1 MTESTV
7 RAERFEPQSSAT
19 PSYTWAVPQKPLS
32 VRFPFPLIDRL
43 EHEAVESFR
52 SLHSRGSE
60 IGGLLLGR
68 VSLKDPAAV
77 SIEDYEPVVCDYS
90 RGPLYRLSDA
100 DMGRLERAIEQRRA
114 AGGLAVVGFFRSH
127 TRKGLAL
134 DADDL
139 ALFKARFADPRQVAL
154 LIRPFATK
162 ASTAGIFIW
171 EDGAVRGEASH
182 LEFPFRSSELTP
194 SKPFEEASLPLP
206 EAVPPAPPEVAA
218 PKPPARGQIV
228 PIASRREIAVPV
240 PPPIIEK
247 PAPAIAPEKKPE
259 PAAAAKAQTPAQAL
273 AQALAQAPAQAP
285 VQAPAQAKAQAP
297 AQAKAQAPAPVQ
309 TQAPA
314 QEDNASGAVASAPI
328 PDVDALPAVGPL
340 APYRSV
346 KVARLAVAAAVGFVA
361 IVLLFIY
368 PGFLRHSTRP
378 PVAAQQDSSPLALHV
393 EQQGGEQV
401 LTWNRDSNAIKNATH
416 AVLSITDGAQHENV
430 DMDLAL
436 LRSGSIEYQP
446 SGSDVVFRMEVTGAD
461 QMKTTS
467 ESVRILRTRPS
478 PMPEPVQQSA
488 VTKSAPAAPVPAK
501 PTSAPSEV
509 AAPDSASSQP
519 PPAQAEARPATPA
532 KQFNPES
539 LSIAQRLRP
548 VRPTDMPDAPEVGRA
563 ASDAVSAAVPV
574 GVSAMPAPQLT
585 SAPAAPVAAPGT
597 PVRAANTTAAR
608 TNPNGE
614 KVQPAQLITRKD
626 PEYPQIA
633 RQSGAQGEVV
643 VTATI
648 GLDGKVKNVKVES
661 GHPLL
666 RNAAIAAV
674 KQWVYRP
681 TLLNGKPVESES
693 RISLNFVPR

>member
-1 MTESTV
+1 MIESTV

-19 PSYTWAVPQKPLS
+19 LSYTWAVPQKPLS

-60 IGGLLLGR
+60 IGGLLLGH
-68 VSLKDPAAV
+68 VPPKDPTVV
-77 SIEDYEPVVCDYS
+77 SIEDYELIACDYS

-100 DMGRLERAIEQRRA
+100 DLGRLERAIEQRRA
-114 AGGLAVVGFFRSH
+114 VPSGPGGLVVAGFFRSH

-139 ALFKARFADPRQVAL
+139 ALFKQRFADPRQVAL

-194 SKPFEEASLPLP
+194 SKPVEEASQPLP
-206 EAVPPAPPEVAA
+206 GAAPPAPPEAAA

-240 PPPIIEK
+240 PPPMVEK
-247 PAPAIAPEKKPE
+247 AEPEIAPAKNPE
-259 PAAAAKAQTPAQAL
+259 PAAAA
-273 AQALAQAPAQAP
+273 
-285 VQAPAQAKAQAP
+285 
-297 AQAKAQAPAPVQ
+297 QAPAP
-309 TQAPA
+309 A
-314 QEDNASGAVASAPI
+314 QENNASGAAPGAPV
-328 PDVDALPAVGPL
+328 PDVEALPAAGPF
-340 APYRSV
+340 AAHRSV
-346 KVARLAVAAAVGFVA
+346 KVARLAVAAAAGFVA

-368 PGFLRHSTRP
+368 PGFLHHSSRP
-378 PVAAQQDSSPLALHV
+378 PVSAQQDSSPLALRV
-393 EQQGGEQV
+393 EHSGADLM
-401 LTWNRDSNAIKNATH
+401 LTWNRESSAIKSATR
-416 AVLSITDGAQHENV
+416 AVIEISDGAQHENI

-436 LRSGSIEYQP
+436 LRSGSIEYSP

-461 QMKTTS
+461 QTKTTS

-478 PMPEPVQQSA
+478 PMPEPGQQA
-488 VTKSAPAAPVPAK
+488 VVSKSAPAAQVPAK
-501 PTSAPSEV
+501 PTSAPSDV
-509 AAPDSASSQP
+509 VAPDSSSRP
-519 PPAQAEARPATPA
+519 EPAAPAEARPTTTPA
-532 KQFNPES
+532 KQFNTAS
-539 LSIAQRLRP
+539 LSQRLRP
-548 VRPTDMPDAPEVGRA
+548 VRPTDLPDAPEVGGRG
-563 ASDAVSAAVPV
+563 SGVVSAAVPV
-574 GVSAMPAPQLT
+574 GVSAMPAPQL
-585 SAPAAPVAAPGT
+585 SAAPPAPVAPPQST
-597 PVRAANTTAAR
+597 SVRAASTAR
-608 TNPNGE
+608 TNTNGE
-614 KVQPAQLITRKD
+614 KVQPAQLISKKD

-633 RQSGAQGEVV
+633 RQSGAQGEVIL
-643 VTATI
+643 TATI
-648 GLDGKVKNVKVES
+648 GLDGRVKNLKVES

>member
-19 PSYTWAVPQKPLS
+19 LSYTWAVPQKPLS

-68 VSLKDPAAV
+68 VPPKDPTAV
-77 SIEDYEPVVCDYS
+77 SIEDYELVECDYS
-90 RGPLYRLSDA
+90 RGPLYRLSNA
-100 DMGRLERAIEQRRA
+100 DMGRFERAIEQRRA

-139 ALFKARFADPRQVAL
+139 ALFKERFADPRQVAL

-194 SKPFEEASLPLP
+194 SKPVEEARQALP
-206 EAVPPAPPEVAA
+206 EAAPPAPPEAAA

-240 PPPIIEK
+240 PPPIVEK
-247 PAPAIAPEKKPE
+247 PAPAIAPEKNPE
-259 PAAAAKAQTPAQAL
+259 PAAAAL
-273 AQALAQAPAQAP
+273 APAQAAVP
-285 VQAPAQAKAQAP
+285 I
-297 AQAKAQAPAPVQ
+297 PAP
-309 TQAPA
+309 
-314 QEDNASGAVASAPI
+314 ENNASGAVPSAPI
-328 PDVDALPAVGPL
+328 PELESLSAAGPF

-346 KVARLAVAAAVGFVA
+346 KVARLAVAAAAGFVA

-368 PGFLRHSTRP
+368 PGFLNHSTRP
-378 PVAAQQDSSPLALHV
+378 PVAAQQDSSPLALRV
-393 EQQGGEQV
+393 EHSGADLM
-401 LTWNRDSNAIKNATH
+401 LTWNRESSAIKSATH
-416 AVLSITDGAQHENV
+416 AVIEISDGAQHENV

-436 LRSGSIEYQP
+436 LRSGSIEYSP
-446 SGSDVVFRMEVTGAD
+446 SGSDVVFRMQVTGAD
-461 QMKTTS
+461 QTKTTS

-478 PMPEPVQQSA
+478 PMPEPGQQEA
-488 VTKSAPAAPVPAK
+488 VSKSAPAAQVAAK
-501 PTSAPSEV
+501 PTSAPSDAV
-509 AAPDSASSQP
+509 APDSPSSP
-519 PPAQAEARPATPA
+519 EPAAPAEARPTTTPA
-532 KQFNPES
+532 KQFNTES
-539 LSIAQRLRP
+539 LSQRIHP
-548 VRPTDMPDAPEVGRA
+548 VRPTDLPDAPEVGGRG
-563 ASDAVSAAVPV
+563 SGVVSATVPV
-574 GVSAMPAPQLT
+574 GVNAMPAPQLT
-585 SAPAAPVAAPGT
+585 AAPPAPVAAPQST
-597 PVRAANTTAAR
+597 PARAASTAR
-608 TNPNGE
+608 TNANGE
-614 KVQPAQLITRKD
+614 KVQQAQLISKKD

-633 RQSGAQGEVV
+633 RQSGAQGEVIL
-643 VTATI
+643 TATI
-648 GLDGKVKNVKVES
+648 GIDGKVKNVKVES

-674 KQWVYRP
+674 KQWVYKP

>member
-1 MTESTV
+1 MIESTV

-19 PSYTWAVPQKPLS
+19 LSYTWAVPQKPLS

-60 IGGLLLGR
+60 IGGLLLGH
-68 VSLKDPAAV
+68 VPPKDPTVV
-77 SIEDYEPVVCDYS
+77 SIEDYELIACDYS

-100 DMGRLERAIEQRRA
+100 DLGRLERAIEQRRA
-114 AGGLAVVGFFRSH
+114 VPSGPGGLVVAGFFRSH

-139 ALFKARFADPRQVAL
+139 ALFKQRFADPRQVAL

-194 SKPFEEASLPLP
+194 SKPVEEASQPLP
-206 EAVPPAPPEVAA
+206 GAAPPAPPEAAA

-240 PPPIIEK
+240 PPPMVEK
-247 PAPAIAPEKKPE
+247 AEPEIAPAKNPE
-259 PAAAAKAQTPAQAL
+259 PAAAA
-273 AQALAQAPAQAP
+273 
-285 VQAPAQAKAQAP
+285 
-297 AQAKAQAPAPVQ
+297 QAPAP
-309 TQAPA
+309 A
-314 QEDNASGAVASAPI
+314 QENNASGAAPGAPV
-328 PDVDALPAVGPL
+328 PDVEALPAAGPF
-340 APYRSV
+340 AAHRSV
-346 KVARLAVAAAVGFVA
+346 KVARLAVAAAAGFVA

-368 PGFLRHSTRP
+368 PGFLHHSSRP
-378 PVAAQQDSSPLALHV
+378 PVSAQQDSSPLALRV
-393 EQQGGEQV
+393 EHSGADLM
-401 LTWNRDSNAIKNATH
+401 LTWNRESSAIKSATR
-416 AVLSITDGAQHENV
+416 AVIEISDGAQHENI

-436 LRSGSIEYQP
+436 LRSGSIEYSP

-461 QMKTTS
+461 QTKTTS

-478 PMPEPVQQSA
+478 PMPEPGQQA
-488 VTKSAPAAPVPAK
+488 VVSKSAPAAQVPAK
-501 PTSAPSEV
+501 PTSAPSDV
-509 AAPDSASSQP
+509 VAPDSSSRP
-519 PPAQAEARPATPA
+519 EPAAQAEARPTTTPA
-532 KQFNPES
+532 KQFNTAS
-539 LSIAQRLRP
+539 LSQRLRP
-548 VRPTDMPDAPEVGRA
+548 VRPTDLPDAPEVGGRG
-563 ASDAVSAAVPV
+563 SGVVSAAVPV

-585 SAPAAPVAAPGT
+585 AAPPAPVAPPQST
-597 PVRAANTTAAR
+597 PVRAASTAR
-608 TNPNGE
+608 TNTNGE
-614 KVQPAQLITRKD
+614 KVQPAQLISKKD

-633 RQSGAQGEVV
+633 RQSGAQGEVIL
-643 VTATI
+643 TATI
-648 GLDGKVKNVKVES
+648 GLDGRVKNLKVES

>member
-1 MTESTV
+1 MIESTV

-19 PSYTWAVPQKPLS
+19 LSYTWAVPQKPLS

-60 IGGLLLGR
+60 IGGLLLGH
-68 VSLKDPAAV
+68 VPPKDPTVV
-77 SIEDYEPVVCDYS
+77 SIEDYELVACDYS

-100 DMGRLERAIEQRRA
+100 DLGRLERAIEQRRA
-114 AGGLAVVGFFRSH
+114 VPSGPGGLVVAGFFRSH

-139 ALFKARFADPRQVAL
+139 ALFKQRFADPRQVAL

-194 SKPFEEASLPLP
+194 SKPVEEASQPLP
-206 EAVPPAPPEVAA
+206 GAAPPAPPEAAA

-240 PPPIIEK
+240 PPPIVEK
-247 PAPAIAPEKKPE
+247 AEPEIAPAKNPE
-259 PAAAAKAQTPAQAL
+259 PAAAA
-273 AQALAQAPAQAP
+273 
-285 VQAPAQAKAQAP
+285 
-297 AQAKAQAPAPVQ
+297 QAPAP
-309 TQAPA
+309 A
-314 QEDNASGAVASAPI
+314 QENNASGAAPGAPV
-328 PDVDALPAVGPL
+328 PDVEALPAAGPF
-340 APYRSV
+340 AAHRSV
-346 KVARLAVAAAVGFVA
+346 KVARLAVAAAAGFVA

-368 PGFLRHSTRP
+368 PGFLHHSSRP
-378 PVAAQQDSSPLALHV
+378 PVSAQQDSSPLALRV
-393 EQQGGEQV
+393 EHSGADLM
-401 LTWNRDSNAIKNATH
+401 LTWNRESSAIKSATR
-416 AVLSITDGAQHENV
+416 AVIEISDGAQHENI

-436 LRSGSIEYQP
+436 LRSGSIEYSP

-461 QMKTTS
+461 QTKTTS

-478 PMPEPVQQSA
+478 PMPEPGQQA
-488 VTKSAPAAPVPAK
+488 VVSKSAPAAQVPAK
-501 PTSAPSEV
+501 PTSAPSDV
-509 AAPDSASSQP
+509 VAPDSSSRP
-519 PPAQAEARPATPA
+519 EPAAQAEARPTTTPA
-532 KQFNPES
+532 KQFNTAS
-539 LSIAQRLRP
+539 LSQRLRP
-548 VRPTDMPDAPEVGRA
+548 VRPTDLPDAPEVGGRG
-563 ASDAVSAAVPV
+563 SGVVSAAVPV
-574 GVSAMPAPQLT
+574 GVSAMPAPQL
-585 SAPAAPVAAPGT
+585 SAAPPAPVAPPQST
-597 PVRAANTTAAR
+597 SVRAASTAR
-608 TNPNGE
+608 TNTNGE
-614 KVQPAQLITRKD
+614 KVQPAQLISKKD

-633 RQSGAQGEVV
+633 RQSGAQGEVIL
-643 VTATI
+643 TATI
-648 GLDGKVKNVKVES
+648 GLDGRVKNLKVES

>member
-1 MTESTV
+1 MIESTV

-19 PSYTWAVPQKPLS
+19 LSYTWAVPQKPLS

-60 IGGLLLGR
+60 IGGLLLGH
-68 VSLKDPAAV
+68 VPPKDPTVV
-77 SIEDYEPVVCDYS
+77 SIEDYELVECDYS

-100 DMGRLERAIEQRRA
+100 DLGRLERAIEQRRA
-114 AGGLAVVGFFRSH
+114 VPSGPGGLVVAGFFRSH

-139 ALFKARFADPRQVAL
+139 ALFKQRFADPRQVAL

-194 SKPFEEASLPLP
+194 SKPVEEASQPLP
-206 EAVPPAPPEVAA
+206 GAAPPAPPEAAA

-240 PPPIIEK
+240 PPPMVEK
-247 PAPAIAPEKKPE
+247 AEPEIAPAKNPE
-259 PAAAAKAQTPAQAL
+259 PAAAA
-273 AQALAQAPAQAP
+273 
-285 VQAPAQAKAQAP
+285 
-297 AQAKAQAPAPVQ
+297 QAPAP
-309 TQAPA
+309 A
-314 QEDNASGAVASAPI
+314 QENNASGAAPGAPV
-328 PDVDALPAVGPL
+328 PDVEALPAAGPF
-340 APYRSV
+340 AAHRSV
-346 KVARLAVAAAVGFVA
+346 KVARLAVAAAAGFVA

-368 PGFLRHSTRP
+368 PGFLHHSSRP
-378 PVAAQQDSSPLALHV
+378 PVSAQQDSSPLALRV
-393 EQQGGEQV
+393 EHSGADLM
-401 LTWNRDSNAIKNATH
+401 LTWNRESSAIKSATR
-416 AVLSITDGAQHENV
+416 AVIEISDGAQHENI

-436 LRSGSIEYQP
+436 LRSGSIEYSP

-461 QMKTTS
+461 QTKTTS

-478 PMPEPVQQSA
+478 PMPEPGQQA
-488 VTKSAPAAPVPAK
+488 VVSKSAPAAQVPAK
-501 PTSAPSEV
+501 PTSAPSDV
-509 AAPDSASSQP
+509 VAPDSSSRP
-519 PPAQAEARPATPA
+519 EPAAQAEARPTTTPA
-532 KQFNPES
+532 KQFNTES
-539 LSIAQRLRP
+539 LSQRLRP
-548 VRPTDMPDAPEVGRA
+548 VRPTDLPDAPEVGGRG
-563 ASDAVSAAVPV
+563 SGVVSAAVPV
-574 GVSAMPAPQLT
+574 GVSAMPAPQL
-585 SAPAAPVAAPGT
+585 SAAPPAPVAPPQST
-597 PVRAANTTAAR
+597 SVRAASTAR
-608 TNPNGE
+608 TNTNGE
-614 KVQPAQLITRKD
+614 KVQPAQLISKKD

-633 RQSGAQGEVV
+633 RQSGAQGEVIL
-643 VTATI
+643 TATI
-648 GLDGKVKNVKVES
+648 GLDGRVKNLKVES

>member
-1 MTESTV
+1 MIESAV

-19 PSYTWAVPQKPLS
+19 LSYTWAVPQKPLS

-60 IGGLLLGR
+60 IGGLLLGH
-68 VSLKDPAAV
+68 VPPKDPAAV
-77 SIEDYEPVVCDYS
+77 SIEDYELIACDYS

-100 DMGRLERAIEQRRA
+100 DLGRLERAIEQRRA
-114 AGGLAVVGFFRSH
+114 AGGLVVAGFFRSH

-139 ALFKARFADPRQVAL
+139 ALFKERFADPRQVAL

-194 SKPFEEASLPLP
+194 SKPVEEASQPLP
-206 EAVPPAPPEVAA
+206 GAALPAPPEAAA

-240 PPPIIEK
+240 PPPIVEK
-247 PAPAIAPEKKPE
+247 PAPEIAPAKNPE
-259 PAAAAKAQTPAQAL
+259 PAAAA
-273 AQALAQAPAQAP
+273 
-285 VQAPAQAKAQAP
+285 
-297 AQAKAQAPAPVQ
+297 QAPAP
-309 TQAPA
+309 A
-314 QEDNASGAVASAPI
+314 QENNASGAAPGAPV
-328 PDVDALPAVGPL
+328 PDVEALPAAGPF
-340 APYRSV
+340 AAHRSV
-346 KVARLAVAAAVGFVA
+346 KVARLAVAAAAGFVA

-368 PGFLRHSTRP
+368 PGFLHHSSRP
-378 PVAAQQDSSPLALHV
+378 PVSAQQDSSPLALRV
-393 EQQGGEQV
+393 EHSGADLM
-401 LTWNRDSNAIKNATH
+401 LTWNRESSAIKSATH
-416 AVLSITDGAQHENV
+416 AVIEISDGAQHENV

-436 LRSGSIEYQP
+436 LRSGSIEYSP

-461 QMKTTS
+461 QTKTTS

-478 PMPEPVQQSA
+478 PMPEPGQQA
-488 VTKSAPAAPVPAK
+488 VVSKSAPAEQVPAK
-501 PTSAPSEV
+501 PTSAPSV
-509 AAPDSASSQP
+509 VVAPDSSSRP
-519 PPAQAEARPATPA
+519 ELAAQAEARPTTTPA
-532 KQFNPES
+532 KKFNTES
-539 LSIAQRLRP
+539 LSQRVHP
-548 VRPTDMPDAPEVGRA
+548 VRSTDLPDAPEVGGRG
-563 ASDAVSAAVPV
+563 SGVVSAAVPV
-574 GVSAMPAPQLT
+574 SVSAMPAPQLT
-585 SAPAAPVAAPGT
+585 AAPPAPVAPPQST
-597 PVRAANTTAAR
+597 PVRAASTAR
-608 TNPNGE
+608 TNTNGE
-614 KVQPAQLITRKD
+614 KVQPAQLISRKD

-633 RQSGAQGEVV
+633 RQSGAQGEVIL
-643 VTATI
+643 TATI
-648 GLDGKVKNVKVES
+648 GLDGRVKNLKVES

-666 RNAAIAAV
+666 RNAAMAAV
-674 KQWVYRP
+674 KQWVYTP

>member
-1 MTESTV
+1 MIESTV

-19 PSYTWAVPQKPLS
+19 LSYTWAVPQKPLS

-60 IGGLLLGR
+60 IGGLLLGH
-68 VSLKDPAAV
+68 VPPKDPTVV
-77 SIEDYEPVVCDYS
+77 SIEDYELIACDYS

-100 DMGRLERAIEQRRA
+100 DLGRLERAIEQRRA
-114 AGGLAVVGFFRSH
+114 VPSGPGGLVVAGFFRSH

-139 ALFKARFADPRQVAL
+139 ALFKQRFADPRQVAL

-194 SKPFEEASLPLP
+194 SKPVEEASQPLP
-206 EAVPPAPPEVAA
+206 GAAPPAPPEAAA

-240 PPPIIEK
+240 PPPMVEK
-247 PAPAIAPEKKPE
+247 AEPEIAPAKNPE
-259 PAAAAKAQTPAQAL
+259 PAAAA
-273 AQALAQAPAQAP
+273 
-285 VQAPAQAKAQAP
+285 
-297 AQAKAQAPAPVQ
+297 QAPAP
-309 TQAPA
+309 A
-314 QEDNASGAVASAPI
+314 QENNASGAAPGAPV
-328 PDVDALPAVGPL
+328 PDVEALPAAGPF
-340 APYRSV
+340 AAHRSV
-346 KVARLAVAAAVGFVA
+346 KVARLAVAAAAGFVA

-368 PGFLRHSTRP
+368 PGFLHHSSRP
-378 PVAAQQDSSPLALHV
+378 PVSAQQDSSPLALRV
-393 EQQGGEQV
+393 EHSGADLM
-401 LTWNRDSNAIKNATH
+401 LTWNRESSAIKSATR
-416 AVLSITDGAQHENV
+416 AVIEISDGAQHENI

-436 LRSGSIEYQP
+436 LRSGSIEYSP

-461 QMKTTS
+461 QTKTTS

-478 PMPEPVQQSA
+478 PMPEPGQQA
-488 VTKSAPAAPVPAK
+488 VVSKSAPAAQVPAK
-501 PTSAPSEV
+501 PTSAPSDVVAPDFSSRPEP
-509 AAPDSASSQP
+509 AAP
-519 PPAQAEARPATPA
+519 AEARPTTTPA
-532 KQFNPES
+532 KQFNTES
-539 LSIAQRLRP
+539 LSQRLRP
-548 VRPTDMPDAPEVGRA
+548 VRPTDLPDAPEVGGRG
-563 ASDAVSAAVPV
+563 SGVVSAAVPV
-574 GVSAMPAPQLT
+574 GVSAMPAPQL
-585 SAPAAPVAAPGT
+585 SAAPPAPVAPPQST
-597 PVRAANTTAAR
+597 SVRAASTAR
-608 TNPNGE
+608 TNTNGE
-614 KVQPAQLITRKD
+614 KVQPAQLISKKD

-633 RQSGAQGEVV
+633 RQSGAQGEVIL
-643 VTATI
+643 TATI
-648 GLDGKVKNVKVES
+648 GLDGRVKNLKVES

>member
-1 MTESTV
+1 MIESTV

-19 PSYTWAVPQKPLS
+19 LSYTWAVPQKPLS

-60 IGGLLLGR
+60 IGGLLLGH
-68 VSLKDPAAV
+68 VPPKDPTVV
-77 SIEDYEPVVCDYS
+77 SIEDYELVECDYS

-100 DMGRLERAIEQRRA
+100 DLGRLERAIEQRRA
-114 AGGLAVVGFFRSH
+114 VPSGPGGLVVAGFFRSH

-139 ALFKARFADPRQVAL
+139 ALFKQRFADPRQVAL

-194 SKPFEEASLPLP
+194 SKPVEEASQPLP
-206 EAVPPAPPEVAA
+206 GAAPPAPPEAAA

-240 PPPIIEK
+240 PPPIVEK
-247 PAPAIAPEKKPE
+247 AAPEIAPAKNPE
-259 PAAAAKAQTPAQAL
+259 PAAAA
-273 AQALAQAPAQAP
+273 
-285 VQAPAQAKAQAP
+285 
-297 AQAKAQAPAPVQ
+297 QAPAP
-309 TQAPA
+309 A
-314 QEDNASGAVASAPI
+314 QENNASGAAPGAPV
-328 PDVDALPAVGPL
+328 PDVEALPAAGPF
-340 APYRSV
+340 AAHRSV
-346 KVARLAVAAAVGFVA
+346 KVARLAVAAAAGFVA

-368 PGFLRHSTRP
+368 PGFLHHSSRP
-378 PVAAQQDSSPLALHV
+378 PVSAQQDSSPLALRV
-393 EQQGGEQV
+393 EHSGADLM
-401 LTWNRDSNAIKNATH
+401 LTWNRESSAIKSATR
-416 AVLSITDGAQHENV
+416 AVIEISDGAQHENI

-436 LRSGSIEYQP
+436 LRSGSIEYSP

-461 QMKTTS
+461 QTKTTS

-478 PMPEPVQQSA
+478 PMPEPGQQA
-488 VTKSAPAAPVPAK
+488 VVSKSAPAAQVPAK
-501 PTSAPSEV
+501 PTSAPSDVVAPDFSSRPEP
-509 AAPDSASSQP
+509 AAP
-519 PPAQAEARPATPA
+519 AEARPTTTPA
-532 KQFNPES
+532 KQFNTES
-539 LSIAQRLRP
+539 LSQRLRP
-548 VRPTDMPDAPEVGRA
+548 VRPTDLPDAPEVGGRG
-563 ASDAVSAAVPV
+563 SGVVSAAVPV
-574 GVSAMPAPQLT
+574 GVSAMPAPQL
-585 SAPAAPVAAPGT
+585 SAAPPAPVAPPQST
-597 PVRAANTTAAR
+597 SVRAASTAR
-608 TNPNGE
+608 TNTNGE
-614 KVQPAQLITRKD
+614 KVQPAQLISKKD

-633 RQSGAQGEVV
+633 RQSGAQGEVIL
-643 VTATI
+643 TATI
-648 GLDGKVKNVKVES
+648 GLDGRVKNLKVES

>member
-19 PSYTWAVPQKPLS
+19 LSYTWAVPQKPLS

-68 VSLKDPAAV
+68 VPPKDPTAV
-77 SIEDYEPVVCDYS
+77 SIEDYELVACDYS

-100 DMGRLERAIEQRRA
+100 DMGRIERAIEQRRGVPSGP
-114 AGGLAVVGFFRSH
+114 GGLAVVGFFRSH

-139 ALFKARFADPRQVAL
+139 VLFKARFADPRQVAL

-194 SKPFEEASLPLP
+194 SKPVEEASKPVP
-206 EAVPPAPPEVAA
+206 EAAPPAPPEAPA

-228 PIASRREIAVPV
+228 PIASRREIAVPA
-240 PPPIIEK
+240 PPPIVEK
-247 PAPAIAPEKKPE
+247 PAPAIAPEKKAE
-259 PAAAAKAQTPAQAL
+259 PA
-273 AQALAQAPAQAP
+273 AQAPAQAQAP
-285 VQAPAQAKAQAP
+285 VQAQAQAP
-297 AQAKAQAPAPVQ
+297 TPAPSK
-309 TQAPA
+309 APA
-314 QEDNASGAVASAPI
+314 QKDNASGAAPSAPI
-328 PDVDALPAVGPL
+328 ADMDALPAVGPL

-346 KVARLAVAAAVGFVA
+346 KVARLAVAAAAGFVA

-368 PGFLRHSTRP
+368 PGFLQHSSRP
-378 PVAAQQDSSPLALHV
+378 PVAAQQDSSPLALRV
-393 EQQGGEQV
+393 EHSGADLM
-401 LTWNRDSNAIKNATH
+401 LTWNRESAAIKTATH
-416 AVLSITDGAQHENV
+416 AVLAITDGTQHENV

-436 LRSGSIEYQP
+436 LRSGSIEYSP

-478 PMPEPVQQSA
+478 PMPEPGQQAA
-488 VTKSAPAAPVPAK
+488 VSKSAPAPAPAK

-509 AAPDSASSQP
+509 AAPDSASSQQ
-519 PPAQAEARPATPA
+519 PAAAPAEARPATPA

-539 LSIAQRLRP
+539 FSLSQRLRP

-563 ASDAVSAAVPV
+563 GSDAVSVAVPV

-585 SAPAAPVAAPGT
+585 SAPAAPVAAPPST
-597 PVRAANTTAAR
+597 PVRAANTPAR
-608 TNPNGE
+608 TNASGE
-614 KVQPAQLITRKD
+614 KIQPAQLVSRKD

-666 RNAAIAAV
+666 RNAAIVAV
-674 KQWVYRP
+674 KQWVYKP

>member
-1 MTESTV
+1 MIESTV

-19 PSYTWAVPQKPLS
+19 LSYTWAVPQKPLS

-60 IGGLLLGR
+60 IGGLLLGH
-68 VSLKDPAAV
+68 VPPKDPTVV
-77 SIEDYEPVVCDYS
+77 SIEDYELIACDYS

-100 DMGRLERAIEQRRA
+100 DLGRLERAIEQRRA
-114 AGGLAVVGFFRSH
+114 VPSGPGGLVVAGFFRSH

-139 ALFKARFADPRQVAL
+139 ALFKQRFADPRQVAL

-194 SKPFEEASLPLP
+194 SKPVEEASQPLP
-206 EAVPPAPPEVAA
+206 GAAPPAPPEAAA

-240 PPPIIEK
+240 PPPIVEK
-247 PAPAIAPEKKPE
+247 AEPEIAPAKNPE
-259 PAAAAKAQTPAQAL
+259 PAAAA
-273 AQALAQAPAQAP
+273 
-285 VQAPAQAKAQAP
+285 
-297 AQAKAQAPAPVQ
+297 QAPAP
-309 TQAPA
+309 A
-314 QEDNASGAVASAPI
+314 QENNASGAAPGAPV
-328 PDVDALPAVGPL
+328 PDVEALPAAGPF
-340 APYRSV
+340 AANRSV
-346 KVARLAVAAAVGFVA
+346 KVARLAVAAAAGFVA

-368 PGFLRHSTRP
+368 PGFLHHSSRP
-378 PVAAQQDSSPLALHV
+378 PVSAQQDSSPLALRV
-393 EQQGGEQV
+393 EHSGADLM
-401 LTWNRDSNAIKNATH
+401 LTWNRESSAIKSATR
-416 AVLSITDGAQHENV
+416 AVIEISDGAQHENI

-436 LRSGSIEYQP
+436 LRSGSIEYSP

-461 QMKTTS
+461 QTKTTS

-478 PMPEPVQQSA
+478 PMPEPGQQA
-488 VTKSAPAAPVPAK
+488 VVSKSAPAAQVPAK
-501 PTSAPSEV
+501 PTSAPSDV
-509 AAPDSASSQP
+509 VAPDSSSRP
-519 PPAQAEARPATPA
+519 EPAAQAEARPTTTPA
-532 KQFNPES
+532 KQFNTAS
-539 LSIAQRLRP
+539 LSQRLRP
-548 VRPTDMPDAPEVGRA
+548 VRPTDLPDAPEVGGRG
-563 ASDAVSAAVPV
+563 SGVVSAAVPV
-574 GVSAMPAPQLT
+574 GVSAMPAPQL
-585 SAPAAPVAAPGT
+585 SAAPPAPVAPPQST
-597 PVRAANTTAAR
+597 SVRAASTAR
-608 TNPNGE
+608 TNTNGE
-614 KVQPAQLITRKD
+614 KVQPAQLISKKD

-633 RQSGAQGEVV
+633 RQSGAQGEVIL
-643 VTATI
+643 TATI
-648 GLDGKVKNVKVES
+648 GLDGRVKNLKVES